1 MPLTSNAVYSRRAF
15 LGACFSTALVV
26 SAEALALD
34 VKKMSPG
41 DFIWHPEAAPAG
53 PLVVLVSL
61 DEQRVYVYRNG
72 VAIGVSTISSGK
84 PGHET
89 PTGVFTILQ
98 KDRDHRSNIYNNAPM
113 PYMQRLTWSGIAL
126 HGGAIPG
133 HPASHGCVRLPNA
146 FAQRLFAETKNGD
159 TVVVADAR
167 VDPSRIAFPA
177 LLAPVA
183 PGAAASPVDQ
193 IAQRGK
199 GDFWDESISP
209 SGPLSI
215 VLSLSEQRF
224 YVLRNGIAIGSSWL
238 HADSGAHFD
247 GALLLVMG
255 TGTVNEPSPF
265 DPTQL
270 RHQWASYP
278 LFGTPP
284 SLTNLENSIKAQP
297 EFIRRVYRL
306 LTPGTTMLIT
316 SLPAVRPAPD
326 VAGAGPT
333 ERVLESDVD

>member
-1 MPLTSNAVYSRRAF
+1 MSSTLNAVYSRRSF
-15 LGACFSTALVV
+15 LGACASIALVA
-26 SAEALALD
+26 STDALALN
-34 VKKMSPG
+34 VKQMSPG

-53 PLVVLVSL
+53 PLVIVVSL

-89 PTGVFTILQ
+89 PPGVFTILQ
-98 KDRDHRSNIYNNAPM
+98 KDRDHHSNIYNNASM

-167 VDPSRIAFPA
+167 VDPARIAFPA

-183 PGAAASPVDQ
+183 PGEAVSPVDQ
-193 IAQRGK
+193 LAQRGK

-209 SGPLSI
+209 SGPLSL
-215 VLSLSEQRF
+215 VVSLSEQRF

-238 HADSGAHFD
+238 YADSGAHFD
-247 GALLLVMG
+247 GALLLVME

-270 RHQWASYP
+270 RHKWASYT
-278 LFGTPP
+278 LFGSPP
-284 SLTNLENSIKAQP
+284 SLSRLEEGIKAQP
-297 EFIRRVYRL
+297 EFIRRVYGL
-306 LTPGTTMLIT
+306 LKPGTTMLIT
-316 SLPAVRPAPD
+316 SLPSVRPAPD
-326 VAGAGPT
+326 APGPEPT
-333 ERVLESDVD
+333 ERVLESVVE